1 VALQRER
8 IVPKKM
14 HQGDTAV
21 REKEEIKVKKPRLY
35 RVIFF
40 NDDYTTMEFVVV
52 ALEVIFHKSPAEA
65 SAIMLNI
72 HNTGSGIAGVYT
84 REIAETRVEKTL
96 TSARREGHPLM
107 VTIEPA

>member
-1 VALQRER
+1 
-8 IVPKKM
+8 M

-21 REKEEIKVKKPRLY
+21 REENETKVKKPRLY

-52 ALEVIFHKSPAEA
+52 ALEQIFHKSPAEA
-65 SAIMLNI
+65 SEIMLNV
-72 HNTGSGIAGVYT
+72 HNAGSGVVGVYT

-96 TSARREGHPLM
+96 TWARQEGHPLM